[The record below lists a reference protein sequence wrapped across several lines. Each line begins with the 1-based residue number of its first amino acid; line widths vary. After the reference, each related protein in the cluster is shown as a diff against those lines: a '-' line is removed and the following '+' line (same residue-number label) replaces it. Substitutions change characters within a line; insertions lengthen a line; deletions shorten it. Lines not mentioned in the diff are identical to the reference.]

1 MLNMSEQIQILAL
14 AVIVVHF
21 VISNGINVIKNAT
34 TVYLSST
41 TDGNECMPQPCL
53 NGGSCIDGTGDFT
66 CLCRPDFAG
75 NICEI
80 EINRCKYGNVCYNG
94 GTCTEETYPYNCQCP
109 AGFSGSSCEIVK
121 VTSSGLKFVRI
132 PFGHSL
138 SLTCS
143 DSIPYFTWVWI
154 KPTDCHGFHNSDF
167 ARHTIR
173 VFYLATAGIG
183 DAGTYICKSS
193 ESESE
198 EYFNVEIVWSSVI
211 CTFENQ
217 GLCQW
222 ENKLYGYPHVD
233 YIPWKLE
240 HGRLEDHSL
249 GTKNGT
255 YLTIQSKTRVRS
267 ELHSPILPANQT
279 ICFEFWY
286 RISINGSGTVSMALL
301 EDQCRDKR
309 TEMFKA
315 TDTRRGHWVRAAVTI
330 LNTLVPNDYNVVIA
344 ASKVLGSIDI
354 DDLKFSN
361 KHCQGFQGIVG

>member
-109 AGFSGSSCEIVK
+109 AGFSGSSCEI
-121 VTSSGLKFVRI
+121 
-132 PFGHSL
+132 
-138 SLTCS
+138 
-143 DSIPYFTWVWI
+143 D
-154 KPTDCHGFHNSDF
+154 
-167 ARHTIR
+167 TIR

-361 KHCQGFQGIVG
+361 KHCQGFQGIVGKYRIVHVFVD